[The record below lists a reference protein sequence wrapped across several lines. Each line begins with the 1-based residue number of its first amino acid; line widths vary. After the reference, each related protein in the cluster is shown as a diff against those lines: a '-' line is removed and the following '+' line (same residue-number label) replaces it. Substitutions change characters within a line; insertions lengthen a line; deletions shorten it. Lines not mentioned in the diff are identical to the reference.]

1 MTDRDRRTSA
11 RAGGRW
17 TERRARGR
25 FHPPL
30 LLPLLIVL
38 APALWLA
45 FGADRRADST
55 GFGWLDP
62 GAVEFALPQ
71 PWVDPRWEG
80 ALARAVSDFGPV
92 SLDDGAG
99 LERLR
104 ADLAALPFVA
114 ETDAPRVVWPSGAE
128 FPVRLRR
135 PVACLAVGR
144 AFLAV
149 DAEGVVLPGEHRT
162 PPQVDGGFLPVLG
175 PLDGRFDRVRSGERL
190 AELRDLDALSIAESI
205 WSYLDSEHRLRLGR
219 VVIDASGAREVSVER
234 PGAVIALEGGRSIA
248 FGRSPRQQEPGEL
261 PLELKWRNVAEALPM
276 IDGGDGVDWYELDAR
291 FDRPTFARRGAGEDA
306 R

>member
-80 ALARAVSDFGPV
+80 ALAR
-92 SLDDGAG
+92 
-99 LERLR
+99 
-104 ADLAALPFVA
+104 
-114 ETDAPRVVWPSGAE
+114 VVWPSGAE

-162 PPQVDGGFLPVLG
+162 PPQADGGFLPVLG